1 MKLLK
6 SSKLPMDDVILTN
19 RSATYLALKKYVPA
33 SHDAFQASKLNKDN
47 WKAHWRY
54 GIAIMYMTPKKFRT
68 KQAIQAFENCLQ
80 CSSLPAGKQA
90 EINNELEK
98 AKRRLEKQ
106 DEEV

>member
-1 MKLLK
+1 MLK
-6 SSKLPMDDVILTN
+6 SSKLPLDDVILTN
-19 RSATYLALKKYVPA
+19 RSATYLALKRYVPA
-33 SHDAFQASKLNKDN
+33 SHDAFQASKLNSEN

-68 KQAIQAFENCLQ
+68 KQAIQAFESCLQ
-80 CSSLPAGKQA
+80 CASLPANKQA
-90 EINNELEK
+90 EIAAELSK